1 MASSAQPYGVEPNSK
16 RIVIVIGPGRTGT
29 STIAGA
35 LAKSGLEVPGRA
47 IKGNRANPS
56 GFYEPRW
63 VVNLHRRLLETN
75 NVANLDSSP
84 DALERMSRATA
95 EQDVREELQVWLAKR
110 LEEQP
115 RLVIKDPRTV
125 WVRDLWVDT
134 ARELGIEPAFV
145 TMLRHPAEVSASRQT
160 YYNDPD
166 EVRRSDEV
174 NRIAGWINVSLIAER
189 VTQGSP
195 RSFVRYTDLVA
206 DWRKVLGRLGDTL
219 HLDFDPAVDVT
230 PHPVDEFIDPSLH
243 RVHVD
248 WADVRI
254 PAALRDLGENV
265 WLALA
270 RLSDEGE
277 SDGLSA
283 EIGELREQYA
293 QMTEDALALS
303 RQAIRRTVF
312 AARSRARRQLR
323 AQLSKQSSASVPSA
337 KAGGIWQRITS
348 GRS

>member
-1 MASSAQPYGVEPNSK
+1 MATSAQPHGEEPNSN
-16 RIVIVIGPGRTGT
+16 RIVIVVGPGRSGT

-63 VVNLHRRLLETN
+63 VVNLHRTLLESN
-75 NVANLDSSP
+75 HVANLDSSP

-95 EQDVREELQVWLAKR
+95 EQDVREELQIWLAKR

-134 ARELGIEPAFV
+134 ARKLGIEPAFI

-166 EVRRSDEV
+166 AVKRSDEV
-174 NRIAGWINVSLIAER
+174 NRIAGWINVSLIAEQ

-206 DWRKVLGRLGDTL
+206 DWRKVLRRIGDTL
-219 HLDFDPAVDVT
+219 HLDFDPALEMM

-248 WADVRI
+248 WSNVRV

-265 WLALA
+265 WQAMA
-270 RLSDEGE
+270 RVSDEGE
-277 SDGLSA
+277 SESLSA
-283 EIGELREQYA
+283 EIGKLREEYA
-293 QMTEDALALS
+293 EMTEDALSLS
-303 RQAIRRTVF
+303 RQAVRRTVR
-312 AARSRARRQLR
+312 AARSKARSQLR
-323 AQLSKQSSASVPSA
+323 EQLAQQSAASAPCTRA
-337 KAGGIWQRITS
+337 AGIWQRLTS

>member
-1 MASSAQPYGVEPNSK
+1 VASSAQPYGAEPNSK
-16 RIVIVIGPGRTGT
+16 RIVIVVGPGRSGT

-35 LAKSGLEVPGRA
+35 LAKSGLEVPGRT
-47 IKGNRANPS
+47 IEGNPTNPS

-63 VVNLHRRLLETN
+63 VVDFHRKLLDRN
-75 NVANLDSSP
+75 NVGNLDSSP
-84 DALERMSRATA
+84 DGLERMSRATA
-95 EQDVREELQVWLAKR
+95 KQDVRVTLHRWLAER

-115 RLVIKDPRTV
+115 RLVVKDPRTV
-125 WVRDLWVDT
+125 WFRDLWVDT

-145 TMLRHPAEVSASRQT
+145 TMVRHPAEVSTSRQT
-160 YYNDPD
+160 AYNNPD
-166 EVRRSDEV
+166 AVKRSDEV

-206 DWRKVLGRLGDTL
+206 DWRQVLGRLGGTL
-219 HLDFDPAVDVT
+219 HLDFDPALDVT

-248 WADVRI
+248 WADVGV
-254 PAALRDLGENV
+254 PVALRDLGEKV
-265 WLALA
+265 WQALS

-277 SDGLSA
+277 SEDLSA
-283 EIGELREQYA
+283 EIGRLREQYA
-293 QMTEDALALS
+293 QMTEDAMSLS
-303 RQAIRRTVF
+303 RQAIRRTVS
-312 AARSRARRQLR
+312 AAQRKARRQLR
-323 AQLSKQSSASVPSA
+323 EELAKQTATTTDTRT
-337 KAGGIWQRITS
+337 GGIWQRFTS